1 MNREEVF
8 AHYGKTCPKEN
19 GYSHGIWRREEALE
33 RLKKLPELLPYLNP
47 KRKIRITFDYD
58 PDFPFALFTTEN
70 LREDD

>member
-1 MNREEVF
+1 MEREEVF

-19 GYSHGIWRREEALE
+19 GFGYGLWPREEAME
-33 RLKKLPELLPYLNP
+33 KLKKLPELLPKKKT
-47 KRKIRITFDYD
+47 KREIRITFDYD